1 MEFPNSAQSRLG
13 GLTLAV
19 GLGLAVT
26 SGQGVANAAPDSDD
40 DTSSSES
47 STGPASPGST
57 PKSDASDTR
66 RKTGLPT
73 KGPRG
78 PLSSVSASGGANTST
93 STDRSERLERLE
105 RLKTPAKPRATRTSI
120 RPSSQVSTSP
130 GADTATSTDP
140 SETIEPAAVTAP
152 ERTLVTDVVVDS
164 GDSAS
169 GSTPKPLSLAPSK
182 VNKLPSLTSTAT
194 PRRLITVSAETTARA
209 EKLAAAQMF
218 SAAVD
223 TPVEQVTTPDPAPLT
238 SAPAPAPIATIVAA
252 PARVVSGL
260 LSWVGFRPSAV
271 SPHAPIAPT
280 KLVELAWV
288 ALRRTFLNT
297 TPTSTVVVGQPH
309 SSGIITGSIVG
320 ADADGDPLAYSVIDA
335 PERGTVTVD
344 PTTGAFTYTPDA
356 ELAETGGAVSFR
368 VAIRD
373 QGLHLHGLQG
383 LFTPGG
389 GHVATTTVNLVVPPA
404 NEAPVSGTPPYT
416 VDHSTIDHN
425 TGAVRGTVNITDPDG
440 NTLTYTVTQPDPDHG
455 TVEVDSATG
464 NWTFTPTGKSR
475 LHATA
480 SGLPQTTQF
489 TITASDGRESTS
501 VTVTAPIDPAQVAV
515 VDVIEVP
522 GGPTVVGVTPGGSII
537 LIGALPTLTVVNPD
551 TTVTT
556 IPIDFNPGTIWVDK
570 PTETIYVTS
579 TENVIFTL
587 DAGTQTVIDTGIR
600 LDEPVTG
607 LTTTSGTLVV
617 ASGGTLH
624 GYNGSEKLVVT
635 GLPTDHEIKF
645 VVDSEEDT
653 VIATSTHAVSRL
665 AVSLDLGEAR
675 MMGANSSAGGTLAFD
690 EMGRIDFGEE
700 STVTAVSYQDGRM
713 VALVTTNGEDQ
724 LVLIDT
730 YYGMEE
736 MDRFAVGSGA
746 TGVVL
751 NNDIAYIT
759 NATTGTVTVVDVYS
773 QEVLATIHTGSTG
786 GVAALPGGGAVVTN
800 PGTVMTI
807 GHAVPQD

>member
-1 MEFPNSAQSRLG
+1 M
-13 GLTLAV
+13 
-19 GLGLAVT
+19 
-26 SGQGVANAAPDSDD
+26 VADSSDSD
-40 DTSSSES
+40 
-47 STGPASPGST
+47 
-57 PKSDASDTR
+57 
-66 RKTGLPT
+66 
-73 KGPRG
+73 
-78 PLSSVSASGGANTST
+78 SV
-93 STDRSERLERLE
+93 
-105 RLKTPAKPRATRTSI
+105 
-120 RPSSQVSTSP
+120 
-130 GADTATSTDP
+130 
-140 SETIEPAAVTAP
+140 
-152 ERTLVTDVVVDS
+152 
-164 GDSAS
+164 
-169 GSTPKPLSLAPSK
+169 STPKPLALTPIK
-182 VNKLPSLTSTAT
+182 VNKLPSLTSAAA

-209 EKLAAAQMF
+209 EKLAAAQIF
-218 SAAVD
+218 SATVD
-223 TPVEQVTTPDPAPLT
+223 TPAEQVTVQVTTPEPPAAPT

-252 PARVVSGL
+252 PARVVVGL
-260 LSWVGFRPSAV
+260 LSWVGFRPSAF

-309 SSGIITGSIVG
+309 SSGVITGSVVG
-320 ADADGDPLAYSVIDA
+320 ADADGDPLTYGVIDA

-356 ELAETGGAVSFR
+356 ELAETGGAVSFT

-389 GHVATTTVNLVVPPA
+389 GHVAMATVNLVVPPA

-416 VDHSTIDHN
+416 VDHATIDHN

-464 NWTFTPTGKSR
+464 DWTFTPTGQAR
-475 LHATA
+475 LDATE

-489 TITASDGRESTS
+489 TITANDGRESTS

-515 VDVIEVP
+515 VDVIAVP
-522 GGPTVVGVTPGGSII
+522 GGPMVVEVTPDGSII

-570 PTETIYVTS
+570 PTETVYVTS
-579 TENVIFTL
+579 TENVVFTL
-587 DAGTQTVIDTGIR
+587 DPSTQTVVNTGIR
-600 LDEPVTG
+600 LDQPVTG
-607 LTTTSGTLVV
+607 LTTTTSGTLVV
-617 ASGGTLH
+617 ASGDTLH
-624 GYNGSEKLVVT
+624 AYNGSEKLVVT
-635 GLPTDHEIKF
+635 GQVPGHEVDKIKF
-645 VVDSEEDT
+645 VVDSGEDT
-653 VIATSTHAVSRL
+653 VVATSTHAVSRL
-665 AVSLDLGEAR
+665 AVSMDLGEAR
-675 MMGANSSAGGTLAFD
+675 MMGANSSAGGTVAFE

-700 STVTAVSYQDGRM
+700 STVTAVSYQDGRL
-713 VALVTTNGEDQ
+713 VALVNTNGEDQ

-730 YYGMEE
+730 NFYGMEE

-759 NATTGTVTVVDVYS
+759 NAAAGTVTVVDVYS

-800 PGTVMTI
+800 PGAGTVMTI